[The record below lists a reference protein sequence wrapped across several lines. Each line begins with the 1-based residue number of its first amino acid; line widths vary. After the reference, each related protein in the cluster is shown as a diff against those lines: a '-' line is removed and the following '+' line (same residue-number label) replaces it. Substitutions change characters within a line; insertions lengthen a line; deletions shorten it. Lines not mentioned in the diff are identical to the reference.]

1 LQSVLLYFQSNL
13 LHFLSGLLYCQS
25 ELFTLEMTSDYYDLV
40 FMGRFKKYCTCNLC
54 LIIATSKRHLR
65 SLCRPFEM
73 FMRDKARSHL
83 QSIFFR
89 RSYYFYM
96 LIRMLPSEL
105 KCNIYKNLV
114 SGQTAQKK
122 NLMNE
127 LKLYHRIDNFS
138 IQIHLLIINMLKRLY
153 HDLWHL
159 IDSNIDYLVDAYN
172 LMEDCSCC
180 HCRKHVLFIFQPFHF

>member
-1 LQSVLLYFQSNL
+1 M
-13 LHFLSGLLYCQS
+13 
-25 ELFTLEMTSDYYDLV
+25 EMTSDYYDLV

-65 SLCRPFEM
+65 SLRRPFEM

-153 HDLWHL
+153 HDLWPL
-159 IDSNIDYLVDAYN
+159 TDSNIYYLVDAYN
-172 LMEDCSCC
+172 LMEDCSFF